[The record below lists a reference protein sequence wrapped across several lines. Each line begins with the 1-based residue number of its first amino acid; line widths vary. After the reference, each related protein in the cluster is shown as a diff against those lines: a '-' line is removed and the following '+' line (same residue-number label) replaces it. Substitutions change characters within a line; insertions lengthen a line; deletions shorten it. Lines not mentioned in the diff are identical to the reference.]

1 MYLFIPNFHSKHFF
15 TEHNTKRDETCIGKK
30 KKKKTQD
37 FSSLSPYFS
46 KLYRPN
52 YYFNREQATTR
63 EEFMRPDV
71 KSVKFQSRIIR
82 GIIEISSLISRI
94 TKFPAGDVQRRNGR
108 GGGKRISSRS
118 MD

>member
-1 MYLFIPNFHSKHFF
+1 M
-15 TEHNTKRDETCIGKK
+15 KRVLGK

-52 YYFNREQATTR
+52 YYFNREQARTTR